1 MEISVTGHVP
11 TTGDCGHKF
20 EVPIAGIED
29 EFECPVCGAKDRFSD
44 EQIEAIKQQ
53 VRAAAGKFG
62 ADLYAKEISKGIAR
76 AVRGSKHIKH
86 RPKR

>member
-1 MEISVTGHVP
+1 MEVSVTGHVP

-20 EVPIAGIED
+20 EVPIARIED

-44 EQIEAIKQQ
+44 EQIKSIKQQ
-53 VRAAAGKFG
+53 IRDAAGEFG
-62 ADLYAKEISKGIAR
+62 AGLYADAIRDGIKR
-76 AVRGSKHIKH
+76 ATRGKKNIKY